1 MDVAQKAISGRGWM
15 GWKSLGGVFS
25 ANKSLEIFLRIKYAN
40 QYQSTNLQALKLKL
54 IRWQ

>member
-40 QYQSTNLQALKLKL
+40 QYQ
-54 IRWQ
+54 